1 MKLAERTNICFVEAN
16 NAATVVYSAEK
27 LIFLFYADKTRTIKT
42 PK

>member
-1 MKLAERTNICFVEAN
+1 MKLAERTNISFVEAN
-16 NAATVVYSAEK
+16 NAATVVYSTDK